1 MSLKQNVTKTEMPF
15 KILAVVTVVA
25 IVTIVMKV
33 TTVLIGTIVMIVKV
47 NLKHHKKL
55 NVTKNKM

>member
-15 KILAVVTVVA
+15 KILAVVTGVA

-47 NLKHHKKL
+47 NLKHHKK
-55 NVTKNKM
+55 